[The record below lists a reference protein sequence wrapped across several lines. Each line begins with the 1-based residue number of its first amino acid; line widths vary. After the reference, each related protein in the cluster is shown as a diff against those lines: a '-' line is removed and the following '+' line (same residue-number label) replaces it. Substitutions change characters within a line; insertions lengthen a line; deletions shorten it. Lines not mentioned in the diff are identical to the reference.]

1 MYVYIVREREYRVPG
16 VPAQDRSLR
25 YIYTSIYIYIYTC
38 IYINTYLYIYKY
50 ISIYIYIYMYIYK
63 YISIYIEYEQYGKEM
78 AEIIPKY
85 FEAVEDHHSHY
96 ELHKKNVAAREEE
109 EREKLNAEAQARAA
123 EEARF
128 RIKYSIW

>member
-1 MYVYIVREREYRVPG
+1 
-16 VPAQDRSLR
+16 
-25 YIYTSIYIYIYTC
+25 
-38 IYINTYLYIYKY
+38 
-50 ISIYIYIYMYIYK
+50 MYIYK

>member
-25 YIYTSIYIYIYTC
+25 YIYTSIYIYLSIYIYTHTSIYIYIYIYTC
-38 IYINTYLYIYKY
+38 IYINIY
-50 ISIYIYIYMYIYK
+50 
-63 YISIYIEYEQYGKEM
+63 IYIEYEQYGKEM